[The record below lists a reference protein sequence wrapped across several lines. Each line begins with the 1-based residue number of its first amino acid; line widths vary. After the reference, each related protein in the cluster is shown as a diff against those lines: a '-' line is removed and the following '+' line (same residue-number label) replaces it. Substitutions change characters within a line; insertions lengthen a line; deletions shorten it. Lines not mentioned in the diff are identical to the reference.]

1 MEAVFASARAFQNI
15 VDALR
20 GILSHATF
28 DCDAK
33 GVSVQGMDAER
44 VALVELRLNRAGFA
58 RYECE
63 RKVSFSVPVRGLV
76 KIVHAADPRKKL
88 AMRASARDDR
98 LHFEFE
104 SAPQRTV
111 ACALAQIS
119 LDVERLGVPDN
130 EHDCVLA
137 VSSDEYAKVCRD
149 LMRLGATSVEVSCG
163 AAGLRFTADASDGVH
178 ASVLLRAPPQRQ
190 LTQVFACR
198 YLNAFARAW
207 TLSKYVDVC
216 MTADTPLRLRFCIG
230 LLGTLDLYLAP
241 QMRII
246 DVRDSQ

>member
-1 MEAVFASARAFQNI
+1 MEAVFATAGAFRNI
-15 VDALR
+15 VDALC

-33 GVSVQGMDAER
+33 GVSMQGMDAER
-44 VALVELRLNRAGFA
+44 VALVELRLNCAGFA
-58 RYECE
+58 RYKCE
-63 RKVSFSVPVRGLV
+63 RKVSFSVPVRGLL
-76 KIVHAADPRKKL
+76 KIVHTADPREKL
-88 AMRASARDDR
+88 AMRACARDDR

-104 SAPQRTV
+104 SAQRAV

-137 VSSDEYAKVCRD
+137 VCSDEYAKVCRD
-149 LMRLGATSVEVSCG
+149 LMRLGAASVEVSCG
-163 AAGLRFTADASDGVH
+163 AAGLRFTADASDSVR

-190 LTQVFACR
+190 LTQVFACS

-207 TLSKYVDVC
+207 TLSKHVDVC
-216 MTADTPLRLRFCIG
+216 MTADMPLRLRFCIG
-230 LLGTLDLYLAP
+230 QLGTLNLYLAP
-241 QMRII
+241 QMRI